1 MPDQGPDGARRGY
14 PAPICRAAP
23 TRVAGPGGAAGVSR
37 RWLIVIVTVIAAL
50 LAGAAVA
57 LAATSSGRGPAAPAP
72 GATATA
78 APGAG
83 PSSGLSD
90 P

>member
-1 MPDQGPDGARRGY
+1 MPDQGPDSARRGY
-14 PAPICRAAP
+14 QAPICRAAP
-23 TRVAGPGGAAGVSR
+23 TRLAAPGGAAGLSR
-37 RWLIVIVTVIAAL
+37 RWLIVIVAVIVAL

-57 LAATSSGRGPAAPAP
+57 LAATSSGSGPAGPAPA
-72 GATATA
+72 ATATA

>member
-23 TRVAGPGGAAGVSR
+23 TRVAGPGGAAGLSR

>member
-23 TRVAGPGGAAGVSR
+23 TRVAGPGGAAGLSR
-37 RWLIVIVTVIAAL
+37 RWLIVIVIDIAAL

-57 LAATSSGRGPAAPAP
+57 LAAASSGRGPAAPAP